1 MKRLKGN
8 PIHYTRTPPQTNS
21 NMSTATI
28 LKLNDFQ
35 ATNLIAAA
43 PKPMGNM
50 GGKAI
55 AVNYKFPEGQ
65 SPITI
70 QTSWMRSFGI
80 NKWVNPDSPNT
91 PPKLSV
97 TLSFQGVEADAKV
110 AQLQEVLSAI
120 DEWAI
125 DTAHKN
131 SWEWLKTKSAPRD
144 TIAFNYT
151 RSIKY
156 PVDKETGEPNGKP
169 ANMKLKLERDGDGGY
184 KAAFFNKDRV
194 SIAAADVE
202 TVFTMG
208 SKVRALFEC
217 TGFWVAA
224 GKFGLQWRLKQMILD
239 PMVRIGKDYAFN
251 DDDEEA
257 SPAAAAVAAPKK
269 AVAPPPAPVAEI
281 ANSDNEEEEA
291 EAEEEA
297 VQAAPEPEPEVTQA
311 KKVVR
316 KVVAKK

>member
-1 MKRLKGN
+1 LKGLKGN
-8 PIHYTRTPPQTNS
+8 TIHYTRTPTQTNQPT
-21 NMSTATI
+21 NMSTI
-28 LKLNDFQ
+28 LKLNAFDSS
-35 ATNLIAAA
+35 NLIAAS

-50 GGKAI
+50 GGKSI
-55 AVNYKFPEGQ
+55 SVNYKFPEGQ
-65 SPITI
+65 APITI

-80 NKWVNPDSPNT
+80 NKWINPSDESA

-97 TLSFQGVEADAKV
+97 TLSFQGVEADAKI
-110 AQLQEVLSAI
+110 AELKDVLSAI

-151 RSIKY
+151 RSFKY
-156 PVDKETGEPNGKP
+156 PVDKDSGEPNGKP
-169 ANMKLKLERDGDGGY
+169 ATMKLKLDRDNTNGGY
-184 KAAFFNKDRV
+184 KAAFFNKERV
-194 SIAAADVE
+194 SIPANDVD
-202 TVFTMG
+202 TVFAMG

-224 GKFGLQWRLKQMILD
+224 GKFGLSWRLKQMIID
-239 PMVRIGKDYAFN
+239 PPSRIGKDYAFN
-251 DDDEEA
+251 DDEEEA
-257 SPAAAAVAAPKK
+257 APVAVTAAPTPKK
-269 AVAPPPAPVAEI
+269 AVAPVAEI
-281 ANSDNEEEEA
+281 ANSDNEEEE
-291 EAEEEA
+291 EEA
-297 VQAAPEPEPEVTQA
+297 APAAPVQEEPEPEPTQA

>member
-1 MKRLKGN
+1 
-8 PIHYTRTPPQTNS
+8 
-21 NMSTATI
+21 MSTI
-28 LKLNDFQ
+28 LKLNTFD
-35 ATNLIAAA
+35 AANLTASA
-43 PKPMGNM
+43 PKQLNPMGAKSIN
-50 GGKAI
+50 
-55 AVNYKFPEGQ
+55 VNYKFPEGQ

-80 NKWVNPDSPNT
+80 NKWLNPQDESA

-97 TLSFQGVEADAKV
+97 TLSFQGVETDGKIGELKDV
-110 AQLQEVLSAI
+110 LQGI

-151 RSIKY
+151 RSFKF

-169 ANMKLKLERDGDGGY
+169 ATMKIKLDRSRDSGDY
-184 KAAFFNKDRV
+184 TAVFFNKDRKPID
-194 SIAAADVE
+194 SNDVE

-208 SKVRALFEC
+208 SKVRALIQC

-224 GKFGLQWRLKQMILD
+224 GKFGLSWRLKQMIID
-239 PMVRIGKDYAFN
+239 PSSRIGKEYAFN
-251 DDDEEA
+251 DDGEDEE
-257 SPAAAAVAAPKK
+257 APKK
-269 AVAPPPAPVAEI
+269 AVAASAATPAPARV
-281 ANSDNEEEEA
+281 EELVIDDEDPTP
-291 EAEEEA
+291 
-297 VQAAPEPEPEVTQA
+297 APASVPEQEPAPEQEPEPTQA

-316 KVVAKK
+316 KVIAKK

>member
-1 MKRLKGN
+1 
-8 PIHYTRTPPQTNS
+8 
-21 NMSTATI
+21 MSTATI
-28 LKLNDFQ
+28 LKLNDFD
-35 ATNLIAAA
+35 AANLIAAS

-70 QTSWMRSFGI
+70 QTSWMRSFGV

-97 TLSFQGVEADAKV
+97 TLSFQGVEADAKMT
-110 AQLQEVLSAI
+110 QLQEVLSAI

-151 RSIKY
+151 RSFKY

-169 ANMKLKLERDGDGGY
+169 ATMKLKLERDGESGY

-194 SIAAADVE
+194 SIQSADVE
-202 TVFTMG
+202 AVFTMG

-251 DDDEEA
+251 DDDDEGA
-257 SPAAAAVAAPKK
+257 SKPVTTSAATPKK
-269 AVAPPPAPVAEI
+269 AVAAPVAEI
-281 ANSDNEEEEA
+281 ANSDNEEEEEEA
-291 EAEEEA
+291 EAAPA
-297 VQAAPEPEPEVTQA
+297 VPEPEPEVTQA

>member
-1 MKRLKGN
+1 
-8 PIHYTRTPPQTNS
+8 
-21 NMSTATI
+21 MSTI
-28 LKLNDFQ
+28 LKLNTFD
-35 ATNLIAAA
+35 ASNLLAAS

-50 GGKAI
+50 GGKSI
-55 AVNYKFPEGQ
+55 SVNYKFPEGQ
-65 SPITI
+65 APITI

-80 NKWVNPDSPNT
+80 NKWVNPSDESA

-97 TLSFQGVEADAKV
+97 TLSFQGVEADAKISE
-110 AQLQEVLSAI
+110 LKDVLSAI

-151 RSIKY
+151 RSFKY
-156 PVDKETGEPNGKP
+156 PVDKDSGEPNGKP
-169 ANMKLKLERDGDGGY
+169 ATMKLKLDRDNTNGGY

-194 SIAAADVE
+194 SIPSDDVD
-202 TVFTMG
+202 TVFSMG

-224 GKFGLQWRLKQMILD
+224 GKFGLSWRLKQMIID
-239 PMVRIGKDYAFN
+239 PPSRIGKDYAFN
-251 DDDEEA
+251 DDEEEA
-257 SPAAAAVAAPKK
+257 STPAPAPAPKK
-269 AVAPPPAPVAEI
+269 VVAPPTPVAEI
-281 ANSDNEEEEA
+281 ANSDNEEEE
-291 EAEEEA
+291 EAEVEA
-297 VQAAPEPEPEVTQA
+297 APAPEPEPEPEVTQA